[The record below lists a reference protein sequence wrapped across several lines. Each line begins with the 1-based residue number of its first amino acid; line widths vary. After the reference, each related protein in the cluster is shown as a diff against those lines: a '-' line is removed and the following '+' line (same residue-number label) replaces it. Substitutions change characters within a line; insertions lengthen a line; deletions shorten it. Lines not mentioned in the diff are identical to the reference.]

1 VNIPVLTLIL
11 AFIWAAITGNFTL
24 LNLLLGAAIGIVA
37 LFILRASLA
46 PPRRLRQVRRVAS
59 LAALFSYELLM
70 SAVKVAIIVVKPN
83 LRSTLRPGIIAVPLD
98 VKSNAEITLLANLIT
113 LTPGTLSIDLSE
125 DRSKLYVHV
134 ITLETPEAVIA
145 DIKNGFEKK
154 VMEVYADD
162 WN

>member
-1 VNIPVLTLIL
+1 MNIPVLTLIL
-11 AFIWAAITGNFTL
+11 AVIWAAITGTFTL
-24 LNLLLGAAIGIVA
+24 LNLLLGAAIGVIA

-46 PPRRLRQVRRVAS
+46 PPRRLRQVRRLVS
-59 LAALFSYELLM
+59 LAGLFFYELLM
-70 SAVKVAIIVVKPN
+70 SAVKVAIIVLKPD
-83 LRSTLRPGIIAVPLD
+83 LRASLRPGIIAVPLD

-125 DRSKLYVHV
+125 DRSKLFVHV